1 MRVSDILGVWKLFM
15 TRLFIPG
22 YIPPLVWN
30 YRPCPRTQLI
40 VGMILGNCL
49 APNWRPAIIWTNADP
64 FPGSSTLAHICGT
77 RGKWVNSPTLQN
89 QCALSQLLRNHWS
102 LRERWLSA
110 SGGRGAIPSCHTTG
124 SSWIFAVYICFIIRS
139 MAILLCHLGCLVSKI
154 QNGISKSVKH
164 IMPGAIWHSLLSLS
178 RWLFI

>member
-22 YIPPLVWN
+22 YIPPFVWN

-40 VGMILGNCL
+40 VGMVLGNCL

-64 FPGSSTLAHICGT
+64 FPRSSTLAHICGT

-89 QCALSQLLRNHWS
+89 QCALSHLLRNHWS
-102 LRERWLSA
+102 LRERY
-110 SGGRGAIPSCHTTG
+110 TDTG
-124 SSWIFAVYICFIIRS
+124 HQVVSQIALRQNILIFELHVY
-139 MAILLCHLGCLVSKI
+139 AGL
-154 QNGISKSVKH
+154 NTNW
-164 IMPGAIWHSLLSLS
+164 WHMLWYTA
-178 RWLFI
+178 RI